1 MAKQQ
6 SDHLFRLIKSLS
18 KAEKRSFKLF
28 ANRIGTGEDLKFISL
43 FDILDK
49 QSEYNEEEI
58 YVKAPA
64 IKPVQ
69 LPNLK
74 ANLTKNLMVSLR
86 LMAQQSDVDINLRQQ
101 LDFAKILYN
110 KALYKQS
117 LTTLDK
123 AKQQAIK
130 HHRDLLYYEM
140 VEFEKLIEL
149 QYINRTID
157 SRVNRLTVESDQLN
171 QRLMLSGALSN
182 LTFRLYS
189 FFLRNGYVRSKEDQK
204 AVTDYFNRHLP
215 AFSIENLGFFEKL
228 NLYQSYVWFY
238 LISQDFLM
246 VFRYSLK
253 WVELFR
259 ENPEV
264 ITVQPDL
271 YIKGLNNLLDGLY
284 FTTDFTRFDKT
295 LNELGEIRN
304 QSDFTLSKNAELLLN
319 QYYFTHLINWHFMQ
333 GWFSEGV
340 TIVPEIVRFISD
352 NELYLDNHVV
362 LVFYYKI
369 ASLYFGSG
377 DHKNAAKYLNMVI
390 NYKDAELRGDIQCF
404 ARILNLIAHF
414 EMENFD
420 LIEYLVKTTYRF
432 LSKMKDLHRAQKEIL
447 FFLRR
452 LPNISPDKLNDAFL
466 VLLNDLKRL
475 QDDPF
480 EKRPFLYLDIISW
493 LESKVYNVPVQQVIR
508 QKHLTGHFEL

>member
-28 ANRIGTGEDLKFISL
+28 ANRIGGSEDLKFITL
-43 FDILDK
+43 FDIIDK
-49 QSEYNEEEI
+49 QNEYNEDEI
-58 YVKAPA
+58 LAKASG

-74 ANLTKNLMVSLR
+74 ANLTKNLMISLR
-86 LMAQQSDVDINLRQQ
+86 LMAQQNDIDINLRQQ

-110 KALYKQS
+110 KALYRQS

-123 AKQQAIK
+123 AKQQAKK

-140 VEFEKLIEL
+140 VEFEKQIEL

-157 SRVNRLTVESDQLN
+157 TRANRLTVESDQLN

-182 LTFRLYS
+182 LTFRLYG

-204 AVTDYFNRHLP
+204 TVTDYFNRHLP
-215 AFSIENLGFFEKL
+215 AFSIENLEFFEKL
-228 NLYQSYVWFY
+228 YLYQSYVWFN

-259 ENPEV
+259 ESPEA
-264 ITVQPDL
+264 IAVQPDL

-295 LNELGEIRN
+295 LNEMGELRTQTDLILSRN
-304 QSDFTLSKNAELLLN
+304 AQLLLD
-319 QYYFTHLINWHFMQ
+319 QYYYTHRINWHFMQ
-333 GWFSEGV
+333 GKFTEGV
-340 TIVPEIVRFISD
+340 SIVPEIIEFIGA
-352 NELYLDNHVV
+352 NENYIDKHVV

-377 DHKNAAKYLNMVI
+377 DHKSVAKYLNLVI

-404 ARILNLIAHF
+404 ARILNLISHF
-414 EMENFD
+414 EMQNFD

-432 LSKMKDLHRAQKEIL
+432 LSKMRDLHRAQKEIL
-447 FFLRR
+447 LFLRR
-452 LPNISPDKLNDAFL
+452 LPKISPDKLNDAFI
-466 VLLNDLKRL
+466 VLLDDLKRL
-475 QDDPF
+475 QNDPF
-480 EKRPFLYLDIISW
+480 ERRPFLYLDIISW

-508 QKHLTGHFEL
+508 QKYLTGRFDA